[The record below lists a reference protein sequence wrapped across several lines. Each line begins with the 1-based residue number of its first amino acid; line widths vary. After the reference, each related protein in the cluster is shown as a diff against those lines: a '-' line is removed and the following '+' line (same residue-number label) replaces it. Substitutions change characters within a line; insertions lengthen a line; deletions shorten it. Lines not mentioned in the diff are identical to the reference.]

1 MTNRPVLRL
10 VILAGEHFGH
20 VRRRVAL
27 VVSRER
33 LRIPKPLYFLY
44 FHTRE
49 MAFKAFLRFYNVPT
63 LELKDKKGHQ
73 LGKLYEDCRDL
84 GLKLGPEDRPVMDA

>member
-1 MTNRPVLRL
+1 
-10 VILAGEHFGH
+10 
-20 VRRRVAL
+20 
-27 VVSRER
+27 
-33 LRIPKPLYFLY
+33 
-44 FHTRE
+44 